1 MGEDPAYKVLV
12 AEKISPEGVEK
23 LANLYDVDAFDSM
36 SREELVEKI
45 GDYDGLVVRSG
56 TRVDAELI
64 DEADRLKVIG
74 RAGIGVDN
82 IDVEAAT
89 KKGIMVAN
97 VPESNIISA
106 AEHTMAM
113 LMSTARNIPAANMS
127 LAAGEWKRSS
137 YQGVELYGKTLGII
151 GVGRIGALVAERASA
166 FGMTLIGF
174 DPYISTQKAKSLGID
189 MKPGMDEVLAEADFI
204 TLHVPRKKDT
214 LHMLGASQF
223 DIVKKGARIVN
234 VSRGGVIDEAALAQ
248 AIKDGRV
255 AGAAIDVFEC
265 EPPEEGNPLCSMPE
279 VVVTPHLGASTRE
292 AQYKAGVA
300 IADQVIAALSGGFV
314 SGAVNISMPHR
325 EVVET
330 LRPYMP
336 LCEKLGRLFVN
347 LTRGA
352 ISEIEFEVLGDISEY
367 ETSLLTVAFLKG
379 FFDSISID
387 AVTYVNAPII
397 AQERGITV
405 KETKSRRSRDYV
417 NLVQVTASEDDTQV
431 TAGATLVGVNQEMF
445 VNVRDFEIEIAPSK
459 YMAFIT
465 YQDKPGMIGMVGTV
479 LGSNEINI
487 SGLQV
492 GRRALEG
499 IAGMGLNV
507 DSPLTDEIIA
517 ELESQDG
524 IESAEFLVL

>member
-1 MGEDPAYKVLV
+1 MGENSAGRVLI
-12 AEKISPEGVEK
+12 AEKISPEGVDK
-23 LANLYDVDAFDSM
+23 LAERFDVDVFDNM
-36 SREELVEKI
+36 SREELLAKI

-56 TRVDAELI
+56 TKVDADLI
-64 DEADRLKVIG
+64 AEAKKLKVIG

-89 KKGIMVAN
+89 IKGIMVAN

-113 LMSTARNIPAANMS
+113 LMATARNIPAANAS
-127 LAAGEWKRSS
+127 LSGGEWKRSA
-137 YQGVELYGKTLGII
+137 YQGVELYGKTLGVI
-151 GVGRIGALVAERASA
+151 GVGRIGALVAERASG
-166 FGMTLIGF
+166 FGMKLIGH
-174 DPYISTQKAKSLGID
+174 DPYISSQKAKSLGIA
-189 MKPGMDEVLAEADFI
+189 MKPSMEDVLREADFI
-204 TLHVPRKKDT
+204 TLHVPKNKDT
-214 LHMLGASQF
+214 LHMLGGKQF
-223 DIVKKGARIVN
+223 DMVKKGVRIVN
-234 VSRGGVIDEAALAQ
+234 VSRGGVIDEAALAE
-248 AIKDGRV
+248 AIEEGKV
-255 AGAAIDVFEC
+255 AGAAIDVFEK
-265 EPPEEGNPLCSMPE
+265 EPPEKDNPLFGMPQ
-279 VVVTPHLGASTRE
+279 VVVTPHLGASTSE

-300 IADQVIAALSGGFV
+300 IADQVVAALTGGFV
-314 SGAVNISMPHR
+314 SGAVNISMPHK

-352 ISEIEFEVLGDISEY
+352 ISELEFEVLGDISEY

-379 FFDSISID
+379 FFESISMD

-397 AQERGITV
+397 AAERGITV
-405 KETKSRRSRDYV
+405 KEVKSRRSRDYV
-417 NLVQVTASEDDTQV
+417 NLIQVTAREDDSKV

-445 VNVRDFEIEIAPSK
+445 VNVRDFEIEIAPSR

-465 YQDKPGMIGMVGTV
+465 YQDKPGMIGRVGTV
-479 LGSNEINI
+479 LGADGINI

-492 GRRALEG
+492 GRRSIEE

-507 DSPLTDEIIA
+507 DVPLTKEIIE